1 MTLEE
6 YKKYILDT
14 ANNGT
19 YSVFYNS
26 SKEHASIVMGTI
38 FKSSQNNVRIWA
50 GKLNGEVSSD
60 DYYISELKNFLERGG
75 KVKIILDE
83 SSNEINP
90 KLKNILALYRFLN
103 PESIEIKTTAVRVG
117 LTSDDEAYKHVHF
130 TVGDDRM
137 YRLELFPD
145 KYTAKGNF
153 NDKKTSSDFIRV
165 FDDVFKSAASN
176 VVVN

>member
-38 FKSSQNNVRIWA
+38 FKSAQNNVRIWA
-50 GKLNGEVSSD
+50 GKLNGDVSSD
-60 DYYISELKNFLERGG
+60 DYYLSELKNFLERGG

-83 SSNEINP
+83 SSDEINL
-90 KLKNILALYRFLN
+90 KLKNILALYQFLT
-103 PESIEIKTTAVRVG
+103 PESIEIKTTDVRVG
-117 LTSDDEAYKHVHF
+117 LTGDIDYKHVHF
-130 TVGDDRM
+130 TIGDDRM
-137 YRLELFPD
+137 YRLELFPN

-153 NDKKTSSDFIRV
+153 NDAKTSSDFIRV
-165 FDDVFKSAASN
+165 FDDVFKNAASS
-176 VVVN
+176 VVVS